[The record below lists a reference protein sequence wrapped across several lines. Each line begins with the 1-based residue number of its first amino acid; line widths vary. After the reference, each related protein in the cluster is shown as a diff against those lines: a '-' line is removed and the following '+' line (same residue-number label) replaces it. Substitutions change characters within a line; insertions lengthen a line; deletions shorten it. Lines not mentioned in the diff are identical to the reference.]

1 MILVMH
7 EGNGMASCERD
18 LKRICEGGEYG
29 TRQAVHGANAE
40 IRMIYKPEHDSF
52 EYGEDL

>member
-18 LKRICEGGEYG
+18 SKRICEGGEYG